1 MSALLLT
8 QSSWGLQGAGR
19 KDRAGRRH
27 HSSGHGPSLAGAHL
41 LVLIQWFHIKSDV
54 FWKRRMPQV
63 LCGKLEV
70 IQVTKTSM
78 GEKLEAITVWIQ
90 EGEII
95 EDLRTSA
102 EVRDSGILETTEDV
116 QSLES

>member
-1 MSALLLT
+1 
-8 QSSWGLQGAGR
+8 
-19 KDRAGRRH
+19 
-27 HSSGHGPSLAGAHL
+27 
-41 LVLIQWFHIKSDV
+41 
-54 FWKRRMPQV
+54 MPQV
-63 LCGKLEV
+63 LRGNLEV
-70 IQVTKTSM
+70 IQVTKISL

-102 EVRDSGILETTEDV
+102 EVRDSGVLEAMEDV